1 MSETIVG
8 QDARPPRA
16 RVAMA
21 VPVPEQPPEHRPEPG
36 RPSWEWWFPVA
47 AFLAVA
53 SVVVAASVLAH
64 AELPLLHHR
73 HRQAQGS
80 GWLGAFSWWDGWW
93 YVGIARHGYLT
104 FHGGDRQSSVAFF
117 PLYPL
122 LMREVAKAVGG
133 ALLAGILVTLMAGF
147 VAVVVFHRWCVEK
160 FGAQQ
165 ARLAVLLLVLYPF
178 AFYLMG
184 AVYADAVFLL
194 AALAAFL
201 ALEHDRPVLA
211 GVAGALATAARPVG
225 LAVVLGLWILALERK
240 GVWHVLRARVRA
252 GGTRAQSPIAAMAPS
267 WRAVRSRFRVADL
280 GVLLAPAGLA
290 AFCLFLWARFD
301 RPFAFLD
308 TAGAPG
314 WDQPPGFHTWFKVLF
329 FKGLAHGPWNG
340 GHMGHLLVNF
350 LATVVV
356 AAFIP
361 SVFRRLGVGYGVFV
375 IVAVVATA
383 VSTKDFV
390 GMGRYTL
397 AAFPCFAVAAEVLSR
412 RPWLARAVLA
422 VSGVGLLMLAE
433 LHARGTI
440 VS

>member
-1 MSETIVG
+1 
-8 QDARPPRA
+8 
-16 RVAMA
+16 
-21 VPVPEQPPEHRPEPG
+21 
-36 RPSWEWWFPVA
+36 VA

-53 SVVVAASVLAH
+53 GVVVGVSVLAH
-64 AELPLLHHR
+64 AELPLLHLR
-73 HRQAQGS
+73 HRQLQGS

-104 FHGGDRQSSVAFF
+104 FHGADRQSSVAFF

-122 LMREVAKAVGG
+122 LMREVAKVVGG
-133 ALLAGILVTLMAGF
+133 PLLAGILLTLTAGF
-147 VAVVVFHRWCVEK
+147 GAVVLFHRWCVEK
-160 FGAQQ
+160 LGARQ

-211 GVAGALATAARPVG
+211 GVAAALATAARPVG

-240 GVWHVLRARVRA
+240 GVLHVLRARVGA
-252 GGTRAQSPIAAMAPS
+252 GVTRAQSTVAGLSPGWAD
-267 WRAVRSRFRVADL
+267 VRSRLRRADL
-280 GVLLAPAGLA
+280 GLLLAPAGLA
-290 AFCLFLWARFD
+290 AFCVFLWVRFD

-314 WDQPPGFHTWFKVLF
+314 WDQPPGFHTWFKVHF
-329 FKGLAHGPWNG
+329 FKALEHGPWIG
-340 GHMGHLLVNF
+340 GHVGHLLVNF

-375 IVAVVATA
+375 VIAVVVTA
-383 VSTKDFV
+383 LSTKDFV

-397 AAFPCFAVAAEVLSR
+397 AAFPCFAVAAEILSR
-412 RPWLARAVLA
+412 RPWLARGVLA
-422 VSGVGLLMLAE
+422 VSAVGLLLLAE

-440 VS
+440 IS